1 MSATMDWISGA
12 PRPQGRRLEPP
23 RTDLS
28 IYSRDGRLRAAVL
41 ISGARKTSPDWAAEY
56 RRNLLTS
63 GPLPPAG
70 FFLIVTP
77 DRVYLWKD
85 AGSEPAV
92 VPPHYV
98 VDGRPI
104 FAPYLERTSLK
115 LDKINK
121 LTFELLVDSWFTD
134 LIWLRPLED
143 LARSQRWLVES
154 GLLEAIRDGRMIDEN
169 AA

>member
-1 MSATMDWISGA
+1 
-12 PRPQGRRLEPP
+12 LEPA

-41 ISGARKTSPDWAAEY
+41 ISGVRKTSPGWAAEY
-56 RRNLLTS
+56 RRNLLAH
-63 GPLPPAG
+63 GPLPPG
-70 FFLIVTP
+70 DFFLIVTP

-85 AGSEPAV
+85 AGTEPAV
-92 VPPHYV
+92 VPPDYAI
-98 VDGRPI
+98 DGRPI
-104 FAPYLERTSLK
+104 FSPYLEQTSLE

-134 LIWLRPLED
+134 LIWLRPAED
-143 LARSQRWLVES
+143 LARSQSWLVES
-154 GLLEAIRDGRMIDEN
+154 GFLAAVRDGRVIDES